1 MPQPT
6 VGFIGLGLMGRPM
19 CQNLLKAGFPL
30 VVWNRTASR
39 ADSLVAAGAR
49 LAASPKEAAAAA
61 DILITI
67 VSDPPAL
74 EEVLWSSDP
83 KSGGAFA
90 SLKKGAIY
98 IDSSTVSPALAR
110 KIAQASAAAGIHFL
124 DAPVTGGTW
133 GAEKGELLFMIGGEA
148 ADLAAARPIL
158 SAMGKKLF
166 HLGPN
171 GAGQTIK
178 LAMNLLLALQVDAFA
193 EALALV
199 TGAGF
204 AGEKL
209 TEVMQASMARA
220 SRSIL
225 ATRLASLFRPQQ
237 PPAKP
242 TIPSKALL
250 RRTSTTP
257 PSSNSGKSEGSIW
270 KNDVRENDAWE
281 ISPWIDCKLKEYFLR
296 TSSPQA
302 REFPRR
308 IVASPMPLPPSPVN
322 ASWGPDR
329 GRFLLR
335 PASSKRHPTIL
346 HSSIRTSPFRSP
358 LTATSITASR
368 YFTRFVSRL

>member
-1 MPQPT
+1 VPQPR
-6 VGFIGLGLMGRPM
+6 VSFIGLGLMGRPM
-19 CQNLLKAGFPL
+19 GHNLLKAGFPL

-74 EEVLWSSDP
+74 EEVLWGSGSNSDD

-90 SLKKGAIY
+90 ALKKGAIY
-98 IDSSTVSPALAR
+98 IDSSTVSPTLAR
-110 KIAQASAAAGIHFL
+110 KIADAANAAGIRFL

-133 GAEKGELLFMIGGEA
+133 GAEKGELLFMIGGES
-148 ADLAAARPIL
+148 DTLEAARPVL

-166 HLGPN
+166 HLGAN

-209 TEVMQASMARA
+209 VEVMQASMARSGVLDVKA
-220 SRSIL
+220 PVMLSGDYKPSFPLRLMHKDLSL
-225 ATRLASLFRPQQ
+225 ALELGNQLGIPL
-237 PPAKP
+237 PA
-242 TIPSKALL
+242 TA
-250 RRTSTTP
+250 
-257 PSSNSGKSEGSIW
+257 
-270 KNDVRENDAWE
+270 A
-281 ISPWIDCKLKEYFLR
+281 
-296 TSSPQA
+296 A
-302 REFPRR
+302 RE
-308 IVASPMPLPPSPVN
+308 IYN
-322 ASWGPDR
+322 AVKG
-329 GRFLLR
+329 
-335 PASSKRHPTIL
+335 SSKDDL
-346 HSSIRTSPFRSP
+346 DYAAVFK
-358 LTATSITASR
+358 
-368 YFTRFVSRL
+368 YWKK